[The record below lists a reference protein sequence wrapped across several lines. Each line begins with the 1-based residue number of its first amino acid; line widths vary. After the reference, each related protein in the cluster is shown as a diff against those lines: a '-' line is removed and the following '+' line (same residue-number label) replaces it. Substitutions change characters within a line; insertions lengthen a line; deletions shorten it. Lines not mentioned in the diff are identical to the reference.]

1 MHSSTE
7 PAEPIPAL
15 PESAPDPYCG
25 TPLGVEAAWCRNGF
39 DVPRKFKQPLVIVQE
54 ALDFAGAGKAKAT
67 VATEPLENINQIFAR
82 MRAGDIDGRIVIDFQ
97 K

>member
-39 DVPRKFKQPLVIVQE
+39 DVPR
-54 ALDFAGAGKAKAT
+54 GAA
-67 VATEPLENINQIFAR
+67 ATETTMPYPLGA
-82 MRAGDIDGRIVIDFQ
+82 A
-97 K
+97 